1 MRSRELPLKQDGHDG
16 KTQEW
21 DGSPVLS
28 FYVGRSVPGN
38 GDSQAHSGLVGASA
52 ENRILWRVESC
63 LTWATRA
70 PLRGDKEPPGV
81 SDSGETVHADVR
93 CRGWIFP
100 DSADLSSLPHPP
112 TWQPFPEH
120 QACPLQTERAVR
132 GWFLPWLWVG
142 GRGWGRGQTVDL
154 QLHMK

>member
-1 MRSRELPLKQDGHDG
+1 MDSYHPAQLPLKQDGHDG

-21 DGSPVLS
+21 EGSPVLS

-52 ENRILWRVESC
+52 ENRLLWRVGSC

-81 SDSGETVHADVR
+81 SDSGDSPRR
-93 CRGWIFP
+93 CQVQRL
-100 DSADLSSLPHPP
+100 DLPR
-112 TWQPFPEH
+112 Q
-120 QACPLQTERAVR
+120 R
-132 GWFLPWLWVG
+132 
-142 GRGWGRGQTVDL
+142 
-154 QLHMK
+154 